1 MVKLLFSSAAGVG
14 ATARVSGAARLSTLF
29 AGMGG
34 DGAGQWRQYQHARV
48 PHNPAAHADHYGER
62 ASEGLAQCGGAH
74 HAPVQGCRH
83 AHGRG
88 NVCS

>member
-1 MVKLLFSSAAGVG
+1 MFFSSVAGIR
-14 ATARVSGAARLSTLF
+14 ATARVGGAARLSTLF

-34 DGAGQWRQYQHARV
+34 DGAGQRRQHQHARV
-48 PHNPAAHADHYGER
+48 SYNPATHADYHGQR

-74 HAPVQGCRH
+74 HAPLQGCRH

-88 NVCS
+88 KVFS